1 MGYEDSAKEVLR
13 LVSFFEKKFIE
24 GKLYCCA
31 TAANGTNEYRWRG
44 AFKGFEYR
52 AQGARTEWVP
62 VKNVNDME
70 AMAGLVSIAEQL
82 YDSVLKEQS
91 RIAKV
96 LSDSAEAG
104 NAFADRLISKEN
116 ENGSPN
122 DGAAE
127 GRPGEEQEALDRA
140 YGDYS

>member
-70 AMAGLVSIAEQL
+70 AMAGLVEVAEEL
-82 YDSVLKEQS
+82 HAAVLKEQS

-96 LSDSAEAG
+96 LSDSAERG
-104 NAFADRLISKEN
+104 NAFADKLISKEN
-116 ENGSPN
+116 ENGPDPTS
-122 DGAAE
+122 DSGHKAQ
-127 GRPGEEQEALDRA
+127 EERGNSHTAIADSA
-140 YGDYS
+140 

>member
-24 GKLYCCA
+24 QRLYCCSLV
-31 TAANGTNEYRWRG
+31 TDGVNEYRWRG

-52 AQGARTEWVP
+52 SLGSRANWVP

-70 AMAGLVSIAEQL
+70 AMAGLVSMAEKL
-82 YDSVLKEQS
+82 YDAVLKEQS

-96 LSDSAEAG
+96 LEESAEAG
-104 NAFADRLISKEN
+104 NTFADRLISEEN
-116 ENGSPN
+116 ENGRDDPP
-122 DGAAE
+122 AE
-127 GRPGEEQEALDRA
+127 SRDVEEQGASYSA
-140 YGDYS
+140 YADYS